1 MCFSPCPE
9 LVPLLSE
16 QSGRPLV
23 EREEDMESF
32 GRLNGLGVP
41 GPFTFLHYGESTIGK
56 SEVKSHPFL
65 LIDQPSG
72 MCH

>member
-1 MCFSPCPE
+1 
-9 LVPLLSE
+9 
-16 QSGRPLV
+16 
-23 EREEDMESF
+23 MESF
-32 GRLNGLGVP
+32 GRLKGLGVP

-65 LIDQPSG
+65 LIDQQSG